1 MRASNYLVALAT
13 LVFVAGCTSNESAP
27 PLAGIPPEETQAES
41 PSEQTEVK
49 RSGATPEQQDESP
62 GLAIG
67 EKAPAFDLKDQ
78 NGQNQALADILE
90 SGHTAL
96 VFYRSADW

>member
-1 MRASNYLVALAT
+1 MRASKYLVVLAM
-13 LVFVAGCTSNESAP
+13 LVLVAGCTSNESAP
-27 PLAGIPPEETQAES
+27 PLAGISPET
-41 PSEQTEVK
+41 PSEQTEVG

-67 EKAPAFDLKDQ
+67 EKAPAFELKDQ
-78 NGQNQALADILE
+78 NGQNQSLADILE